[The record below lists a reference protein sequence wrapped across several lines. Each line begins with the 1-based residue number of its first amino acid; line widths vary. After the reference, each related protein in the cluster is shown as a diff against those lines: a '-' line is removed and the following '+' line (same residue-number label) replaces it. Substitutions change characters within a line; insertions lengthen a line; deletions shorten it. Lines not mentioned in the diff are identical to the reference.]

1 MLSFLLRYG
10 CHELDFESDSD
21 YYSGSEDDK
30 PTVADFLRDAFSD
43 GTRMANSVYAA
54 VYDAYMA
61 LYEEGCSQEEIVKR
75 LLDDADR
82 RVAGVVAELS
92 TEKYQLT
99 VNAFERSMTTIDS
112 WLVTQLPRA
121 ILVYAERRMQD
132 RYDTLRRSLPE
143 LPAEQEAAVL
153 QEMIKIQTAQR
164 RIRQKMGREKNT
176 R

>member
-1 MLSFLLRYG
+1 MIF
-10 CHELDFESDSD
+10 
-21 YYSGSEDDK
+21 
-30 PTVADFLRDAFSD
+30 
-43 GTRMANSVYAA
+43 
-54 VYDAYMA
+54 
-61 LYEEGCSQEEIVKR
+61 EGCSQEEIVKR